1 MLKTLLPVD
10 GSQTSLR
17 AVLHVIKL
25 AQGGAPM
32 DVVLA
37 NVCLPAEAWEVRSFL
52 KDSEIMALQ
61 DARGNDALDAAGAL
75 LDAAGVAYKR
85 RLLHGNIAE
94 TLVALAHEARCDK
107 IVMGA
112 RGESL
117 LAEILIG
124 SVTQEVIR
132 LSDIPVT
139 VVK

>member
-10 GSQTSLR
+10 GSKTSLR
-17 AVLHVIKL
+17 AVEHVIRL
-25 AQGGAPM
+25 AQGGAP
-32 DVVLA
+32 LA
-37 NVCLPAEAWEVRSFL
+37 ILLVNVCVPAEAWEVHSFL
-52 KDSEIMALQ
+52 KDSEIQALQ
-61 DARGNDALDAAGAL
+61 DARGNDALDAAGVL
-75 LDAAGVAYKR
+75 LDAAGVACER

-94 TLVALAHEARCDK
+94 SLVALAHETRCDQ

-112 RGESL
+112 HGESL

-132 LSDIPVT
+132 QTDIPVT

>member
-10 GSQTSLR
+10 GSKASLH
-17 AVLHVIKL
+17 AALHVIKL

-32 DVVLA
+32 AVVLA

-52 KDSEIMALQ
+52 KDSEIQALQ
-61 DARGNDALDAAGAL
+61 DARGNDALDAAATL
-75 LDAAGVAYKR
+75 LDAAGIAYER

-94 TLVALAHEARCDK
+94 SLVALAHETRCDK